1 MKKMY
6 APLIRREVEVWRHL
20 RHPNIVQLFEVVVTE
35 QRVHL
40 VRAPRPALAVHAATL
55 ADPGPCTPRPVQV
68 MEYAGGGELFG
79 LMLGSTVRE
88 REVRSL
94 FRQLVQAVAY
104 CHSRGYVHRYGHN

>member
-1 MKKMY
+1 
-6 APLIRREVEVWRHL
+6 
-20 RHPNIVQLFEVVVTE
+20 
-35 QRVHL
+35 
-40 VRAPRPALAVHAATL
+40 
-55 ADPGPCTPRPVQV
+55 